1 MFAPMFDGQYRSK
14 PQVSLRGAS
23 KKVRTDLSRQNYRV
37 ISMFAS
43 STETGRQRQSSE
55 TSTSRE
61 RAKGGKIDVA
71 IYKFSKRIF
80 VLNYS
85 N

>member
-23 KKVRTDLSRQNYRV
+23 KKVRTDLCQQKLGVVSTFV
-37 ISMFAS
+37 P
-43 STETGRQRQSSE
+43 STETGRQRQPSE

-61 RAKGGKIDVA
+61 RTKRGKIDAATTNV
-71 IYKFSKRIF
+71 IF
-80 VLNYS
+80 VLNFS
-85 N
+85 IN